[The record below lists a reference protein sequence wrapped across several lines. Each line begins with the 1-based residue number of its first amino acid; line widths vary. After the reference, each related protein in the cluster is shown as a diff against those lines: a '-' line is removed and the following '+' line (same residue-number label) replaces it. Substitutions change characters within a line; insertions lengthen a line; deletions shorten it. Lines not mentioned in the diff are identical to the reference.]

1 MYEEYI
7 LTLLQLP
14 SVGKR
19 TVSKILSYTNYI
31 PTTVEGIREVFEKS
45 KLHMKKLKM
54 PESHEIYKAVEDAY
68 RIEKQCKERDI
79 KIITTLNKDF
89 PEKLKVIKDPPVLL
103 FYKGNFECIKEDKSI
118 AVIGSR
124 RPMDHGKKVAEK
136 LGYIFGKEDFVIV
149 TGLALGCDE
158 YAHIGCLKAKGRNVA
173 ALPCSVDNIYPP
185 QNNKLAQEILNNDG
199 CLISEYPS
207 GTEPFKGN
215 FIERDRLQSALSKV
229 VIVVE
234 TKKDG
239 GTMHTSNFAL
249 EQNKKLYC
257 YVHPKQYLKTMQT
270 EGNKE
275 LLLYKKAFPLRNE
288 EDIEDIEDIK
298 RLIKDNNSQINKT
311 DILEKAEQMS
321 IEI

>member
-14 SVGKR
+14 SVGRK

-31 PTTVEGIREVFEKS
+31 PTTAEGIREVFKKS
-45 KLHMKKLKM
+45 KLYIKKLRI
-54 PESHEIYKAVEDAY
+54 PQTHEVYKAMESAY
-68 RIEKQCKERDI
+68 IIKKQCKEKGI

-103 FYKGNFECIKEDKSI
+103 FYKGNFKCIKEDKSI

-124 RPMDHGKKVAEK
+124 RPTEHGRKVAEK
-136 LGYIFGKEDFVIV
+136 LGYIFGKEGFVIV

-158 YAHIGCLKAKGRNVA
+158 YAHIGCLKAKGRNAA
-173 ALPCSVDNIYPP
+173 ALPFSLDNIYPP
-185 QNNKLAQEILNNDG
+185 QNKKLAQEILNNNG
-199 CLISEYPS
+199 CLISEYPL

-239 GTMHTSNFAL
+239 GTMHTAHFAV

-257 YVHPKQYLKTMQT
+257 YVHPKQYLQNPQT
-270 EGNKE
+270 EGNRE

-288 EDIEDIEDIK
+288 ECIEDIK
-298 RLIKDNNSQINKT
+298 RLIKDNTIQINRT
-311 DILEKAEQMS
+311 DILKKAEQIS
-321 IEI
+321 IQF